1 MAARDTERD
10 RRLIRYWLYVV
21 AALLVVMILLGGTTR
36 LTDSGL
42 SITEWKP
49 IHGVIPPLSQNEW
62 QEEFAAYQQIPQ
74 YEQLNKGMTLG
85 EFKGIFWWEWAHR
98 LMGRLIGFVVLLP
111 LIYFV
116 ATRRIE
122 RRLVPKIVVM
132 LVLGGLQGVVGW
144 WMVASG
150 LVNRID
156 VSQYRLATHL
166 TLAMVILAYV
176 TWVAQS
182 LAPASRN
189 FVQAPA
195 ALRRLAVLMLVLVF
209 VQIYLGGLV
218 AGLNAGLTY
227 NTWPLMDGRLVPN
240 GMHTTVP
247 LWRDFFEN
255 ITTVQFDHRLVAY
268 CVFAVSLVLAFLGRR
283 EMPGTRTA
291 RRVTILAGFVVV
303 QILIGIAA
311 LLAVVPLPLAL
322 LHQLGATAV
331 LAHTVV
337 TLRGMTAPL
346 PITERPAPTARRS
359 LPDPASG

>member
-1 MAARDTERD
+1 MADRDIARD

-21 AALLVVMILLGGTTR
+21 AGLIVLMILVGGVTR

-49 IHGVIPPLSQNEW
+49 IHGVIPPLSQTEW
-62 QEEFAAYQQIPQ
+62 QEEFGAYQQIPQ
-74 YEQLNKGMTLG
+74 YQQLNEGMTLH

-98 LMGRLIGFVVLLP
+98 LLGRLIGFAVLLP
-111 LIYFV
+111 LIYFA

-122 RRLVPKIVVM
+122 RRLVPKIFVM

-166 TLAMVILAYV
+166 TLAMLILAYV

-182 LAPASRN
+182 LAPVSRN
-189 FVQAPA
+189 FAPA
-195 ALRRLAVLMLVLVF
+195 SVWLRRLAGLMLVLVF

-227 NTWPLMDGRLVPN
+227 NTWPLMDGRLIPA
-240 GMHTTVP
+240 GMHSTVP

-268 CVFAVSLVLAFLGRR
+268 CVLALALVLAFIGRR

-291 RRVTILAGFVVV
+291 RRVTILAGFVAL

-346 PITERPAPTARRS
+346 PTSERRVTSARQS